1 MREALQEKE
10 DAKNM
15 KAKMREKVGKYQ
27 PKMIRLCGLT
37 F

>member
-15 KAKMREKVGKYQ
+15 KAKMREKVNDNLYTGI
-27 PKMIRLCGLT
+27 IR
-37 F
+37 